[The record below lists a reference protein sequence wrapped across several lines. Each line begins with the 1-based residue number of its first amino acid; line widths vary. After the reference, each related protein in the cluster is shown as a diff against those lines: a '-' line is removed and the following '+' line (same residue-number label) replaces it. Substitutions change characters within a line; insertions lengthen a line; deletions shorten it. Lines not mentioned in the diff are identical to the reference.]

1 MNRAVVNLV
10 VPLLF
15 VGLLWPAAAMG
26 QENKE
31 NQKLPTVDEVTEKLD
46 ELYRSTSSHATM
58 TMTVVNDRGTRKLT
72 LESWS
77 KGEELSLIVIRKPAR
92 EAGTATL
99 MTDDGLWNYAPRAD
113 RLIRIPSGML
123 SDSWMGSHFTNDD
136 LVRETSYEEDYKT
149 KLSWSALDGK
159 KVVKV
164 TMTPRP
170 RAPVVYT
177 KVEFFVRPGDYVP
190 LRTDYYDEGKL
201 MRRMTFSDIRE
212 VDGKS
217 IPHRMELRPMDEE
230 NEKTVMQYE
239 DLEFGVDVDDSL
251 FTKRGLRRAA
261 KRR

>member
-1 MNRAVVNLV
+1 MSPKTVRLASF
-10 VPLLF
+10 LLL
-15 VGLLWPAAAMG
+15 VGLLWPAALFA
-26 QENKE
+26 QDEKKDE
-31 NQKLPTVDEVTEKLD
+31 LPTVDEVTEALD
-46 ELYRSTSSHATM
+46 KLYRSDSSHATM
-58 TMTVVNDRGTRKLT
+58 TMTVINDRGTRKLT

-77 KGEELSLIVIRKPAR
+77 KGEDQSLIVIRKPAR

-113 RLIRIPSGML
+113 RLIRIPSGLL

-136 LVRETSYEEDYKT
+136 LVRETKYEDDYKT
-149 KLSWSALDGK
+149 ELSWAKLDGD

-177 KVEFFVRPGDYVP
+177 KVEFFVRPGDFVP

-212 VDGKS
+212 VDGKP
-217 IPHRMELRPMDEE
+217 IPHLMELRPMDKK
-230 NEKTVMQYE
+230 NEKTAVHYE
-239 DLEFGVDVDDSL
+239 NLDLDVDVDDSL